1 MVKIYNCIKN
11 EHNNICKMIRRTRKD
26 SASIYIDTDT
36 MQKDEKINPNIT
48 VRKSKS
54 LIQMNHFNSNLS
66 ENITLRSH
74 QKHFRRENNES
85 LEKPTKEEII
95 KNIQNKVRKFEDEQ
109 HFFLKVVNLSVLY
122 EYMNI
127 MLEDLKSP
135 EFHRFIKAIFKSS
148 DEFLTVISENIH
160 KKTQNIDDHTLLRC
174 YFMVSDF
181 KRNMS
186 EYIQNIE

>member
-1 MVKIYNCIKN
+1 
-11 EHNNICKMIRRTRKD
+11 MIRRTRKD
-26 SASIYIDTDT
+26 ATSIYIDTDT
-36 MQKDEKINPNIT
+36 MQRDEQINPNIT

-54 LIQMNHFNSNLS
+54 LIQMSSLNGLSENLS
-66 ENITLRSH
+66 ENITLRPH
-74 QKHFRRENNES
+74 QKYFRRRENMNQLPET
-85 LEKPTKEEII
+85 PTKEEII
-95 KNIQNKVRKFEDEQ
+95 KNIQHKVRKFEDEE
-109 HFFLKVVNLSVLY
+109 HFFMKVVNLSVLY

-127 MLEDLKSP
+127 MIEDLKSS

-148 DEFLTVISENIH
+148 DEFLTIISENIH
-160 KKTQNIDDHTLLRC
+160 KKTQNIDEHTLLRC

>member
-1 MVKIYNCIKN
+1 MP
-11 EHNNICKMIRRTRKD
+11 RRTRKD
-26 SASIYIDTDT
+26 ASTIYMDHSVKI
-36 MQKDEKINPNIT
+36 EKEDKIHENIT

-54 LIQMNHFNSNLS
+54 LIEMNELNNLS
-66 ENITLRSH
+66 ENISLRSH
-74 QKHFRRENNES
+74 QKHFRRENINEL

-95 KNIQNKVRKFEDEQ
+95 KNIQNKVRKFEDEE

-122 EYMNI
+122 EYMNK
-127 MLEDLKSP
+127 MLEELKSP

-160 KKTQNIDDHTLLRC
+160 KKTQNIDEHTLLRC

-181 KRNMS
+181 KRNMG
-186 EYIQNIE
+186 EYIENIE

>member
-1 MVKIYNCIKN
+1 
-11 EHNNICKMIRRTRKD
+11 MIRRTRKD
-26 SASIYIDTDT
+26 ATSIYIDTDT

-48 VRKSKS
+48 VRKTKS
-54 LIQMNHFNSNLS
+54 SIQMNHFNSNLS

-74 QKHFRRENNES
+74 QKHFRRENINES
-85 LEKPTKEEII
+85 FEEPTKEEII
-95 KNIQNKVRKFEDEQ
+95 KNIQHKVRKFEDEE

-122 EYMNI
+122 EYMNK
-127 MLEDLKSP
+127 MLEHLKST

-148 DEFLTVISENIH
+148 EEFLTVISENIH
-160 KKTQNIDDHTLLRC
+160 KKTQNIDEHTLLRC